1 MNKNTLKVAALL
13 VTVTAAN
20 VGITS
25 WLMHQDA
32 SGAETASKTAQDQS
46 EQREVL
52 YWYDPMVPDQHFDQ
66 PGQSP
71 FMDMALVPKYVDE
84 AGSTEAAVRINP
96 GVVQNLGVRTVQATR
111 TALTRVIEA
120 AASVQF
126 NDRDVAIVQARS
138 AGFVERSYNLAPGD
152 EIHQGAPLADLLI
165 PAWGGALE
173 EYLAV
178 LNTHD
183 RTLINATRQRLML
196 MGIPSALI
204 ERVEINRRAQPVIT
218 IHAPIGGA
226 VQSLDVREGMALKE
240 GAPLAVINGL
250 DTVWLE
256 AAVPEAQAGLIRVG
270 QTAIARLT
278 AYPGETFEGEVIA
291 VLPTNDSTSRTL
303 QVRIELPN
311 NGLRLRPGMFAR
323 VHLESTE
330 ESVLTVPSAAVLH
343 GGQHDYVLVA
353 NGEGSF
359 TPVTVTLG
367 RQSGQQTE
375 IRDGLQE
382 GQRVVASGQ
391 FLIDSEASLAGAL
404 DRLGD
409 TESPDTGDAEAMGD
423 MNMDGQSDMSAED
436 TSSAPIESRGRVED
450 LSATQITL
458 SHEPIPALDWPA
470 MTMPFEL
477 ANPALGEGLEVGDTV
492 TFTMREGDSGYVID
506 QLQRSGG
513 AQ

>member
-25 WLMHQDA
+25 WLIHRDT
-32 SGAETASKTAQDQS
+32 SGTEPASKKAQDQS

-71 FMDMALVPKYVDE
+71 FMDMALVPKYADE
-84 AGSTEAAVRINP
+84 AGNTDAAVRINP
-96 GVVQNLGVRTVQATR
+96 GVVQNLGVRTVQVTR
-111 TALTRVIEA
+111 TALTSAIEA
-120 AASVQF
+120 AANVQF
-126 NDRDVAIVQARS
+126 NDRDVAIVQTRS
-138 AGFVERSYNLAPGD
+138 SGFVERSYDLAPGD
-152 EIHQGAPLADLLI
+152 VIKQGAPLADLLI

-183 RTLINATRQRLML
+183 RTLINATRQRLIL
-196 MGIPSALI
+196 MGMPSALI
-204 ERVEINRRAQPVIT
+204 ERVEKNRRAQPVIT
-218 IHAPIGGA
+218 MHAPIGGT
-226 VQSLDVREGMALKE
+226 VQRLDVRAGMALEK

-256 AAVPEAQAGLIRVG
+256 AAVPEVQAGRVRAG
-270 QTAIARLT
+270 QSATARLT
-278 AYPGETFEGEVIA
+278 AYPGETFEGQVIA
-291 VLPTNDSTSRTL
+291 VLPTNDPSSRTL
-303 QVRIELPN
+303 QVRIALPN
-311 NGLRLRPGMFAR
+311 PELRLRPGMFAR
-323 VHLESTE
+323 VQLESTA
-330 ESVLTVPSAAVLH
+330 ESVLTVPSEAVLH
-343 GGQHDYVLVA
+343 GSQRDYVLVA
-353 NGEGSF
+353 DGEGGF

-409 TESPDTGDAEAMGD
+409 TESAGTGNAEAMGN
-423 MNMDGQSDMSAED
+423 MNMDAQSSMSAEEA
-436 TSSAPIESRGRVED
+436 SSASIESRGRVED

-477 ANPALGEGLEVGDTV
+477 ADPGLTEDIEVGDTV

-506 QLQRSGG
+506 QLQQSGG